1 MATMLTKSTFMRG
14 VQCAKSLFLHHHRPQ
29 WRDRLPAD
37 QRARFA
43 RGQAVGRLARQLFP
57 GGTDASAASGAA
69 KLRRTQALL
78 AAGQSV
84 LYEASFAHEGVQVQL
99 DILVRQS
106 DGWHAYEVKS
116 ALHVSPAHEL
126 DAALQH
132 YVITQSGLPLADI
145 HLLHLDRHYVR
156 GDDLA
161 LDALFATRSLGA
173 LARHNQPFVVGRIA
187 ALRQVL
193 AQSEV
198 PERDIGPHCRQP
210 YPCDFAGHCWQHLP
224 RPSVF
229 DVVGLSERKQF
240 DLYYTGTPALRDV
253 PEAVVE
259 DFHQRVQLRAARS
272 GQAVVE
278 AEPLFRFLDTLVP
291 PLYFLHWEALRP
303 AVPLVAGTRPYQHLP
318 AMLGLQF
325 VRSQTDKVRAVEWL
339 APPALAEWH
348 WTPDPRRTFVA
359 QLLHYTRVPGAV
371 VTYRAE
377 ALRTLLEETGR
388 DLPDLAPA
396 LVGWLPRLR
405 DLSLPFSQKFYY
417 EPRQQ
422 GRHDWATVQQ
432 VLVPTPT
439 ALPFT
444 SEVTARRAYQQWQPA
459 RDLFG
464 EDAVAQ
470 DLRTYLRGQTAAQWR
485 LWQYLRAQLG
495 LPLA

>member
-1 MATMLTKSTFMRG
+1 MATLLTKSTFMRG
-14 VQCAKSLFLHHHRPQ
+14 VQCEKSLFLHHHRPQ

-57 GGTDASAASGAA
+57 GGADASAASGAA

-78 AAGQSV
+78 AAGQRV
-84 LYEASFAHEGVQVQL
+84 LYEASFAFEGVQVQL
-99 DILVRQS
+99 DILVHRD

-116 ALHVSPAHEL
+116 ALKVSPAHEL

-145 HLLHLDRHYVR
+145 HLLHLDRQYVR
-156 GDDLA
+156 ESKLQ
-161 LDALFATRSLGA
+161 LDALFTARSLGD
-173 LARHNQPFVVGRIA
+173 LARHNQPFVAGRIA
-187 ALRQVL
+187 ALQAVL
-193 AQSEV
+193 AQPEV
-198 PERDIGPHCRQP
+198 PLRDIGTHCRHP
-210 YPCDFAGHCWQHLP
+210 YPCDFVGHCWQHLP

-240 DLYYTGTPALRDV
+240 DLYYTGTQALRDV
-253 PEAVVE
+253 PEAVME
-259 DFHQRVQLRAARS
+259 DFHQRIQQQAARS
-272 GQAVVE
+272 GQPVVE
-278 AEPLFRFLDTLVP
+278 AEALFRYLDTLTP

-303 AVPLVAGTRPYQHLP
+303 AVPLVPGTRPYQYLP
-318 AMLGLQF
+318 ALFGLQF
-325 VRSQTDKVRAVEWL
+325 IRADTDEVRSVAWL
-339 APPALAEWH
+339 APPPLAEWE

-377 ALRTLLEETGR
+377 ILRTLLEAISYE
-388 DLPDLAPA
+388 LPDLAPA
-396 LVGWLPRLR
+396 LTAWLPRLR

-439 ALPFT
+439 SLPFAN
-444 SEVTARRAYQQWQPA
+444 EVVARQAYQQWQPA

-464 EDAVAQ
+464 EDALAR
-470 DLRTYLRGQTAAQWR
+470 DLQTYLRGQAAAQR
-485 LWQYLRAQLG
+485 QLWQYLRTKLG
-495 LPLA
+495 MS